1 MALDSNKE
9 LNSLMQPLNSL
20 CCDVNCD
27 SSTSNLSFVQTLVVT
42 ASGLI
47 FFFFKEILLNALKAP
62 NVLNSC

>member
-47 FFFFKEILLNALKAP
+47 FFFFLRDFIECLKG
-62 NVLNSC
+62 S